1 MSNGTPSREVSPAYG
16 SLLWTIPVRGAAGQN
31 PFFDDLGTSL
41 YASDGWGRA
50 PAPTL
55 RFRRFDALTGE
66 EQARWPC
73 GSAVRCAT
81 LVGDGDLLV
90 ATDQRLA
97 QLDATTL
104 VERRRWN
111 RSVKHANSIAVA
123 GSTAVAANWR
133 LPTVTLVDLET
144 GLVRRKRHGE
154 MTAVVGRPGGDPL
167 LVGGASGGIAAIDP
181 ASGTIRRL
189 RAAPAALDATL
200 TPDGEALWLTTGIRV
215 VVTERPDGASLRPG
229 DATTRLERH
238 PLGEGDATEID
249 VPMPVRTVAC
259 GVDGE
264 LWLTPGPVQGSEQ
277 FVAIRP
283 NDADDAWRLWRAP
296 TGQLVAALSP
306 AARLVLT
313 SARPPDDL
321 TTTFRCHRLEWG

>member
-1 MSNGTPSREVSPAYG
+1 MSNGAPSGAVSMARG
-16 SLLWTIPVRGAAGQN
+16 SLLWTINVRGAAGQN
-31 PFFDDLGTSL
+31 PFFAELGASL

-66 EQARWPC
+66 EHARWPC

-81 LVGDGDLLV
+81 VVDGGDLLV

-111 RSVKHANSIAVA
+111 RSVKYANTIAVA

-154 MTAVVGRPGGDPL
+154 MTAVVARPRDDPL
-167 LVGGASGGIAAIDP
+167 LVGGTSGGIAAIDP
-181 ASGTIRRL
+181 ASGAIRRL
-189 RAAPAALDATL
+189 RAAPPALDVAL
-200 TPDGEALWLTTGIRV
+200 TPDAEALWLTTGIRV
-215 VVTERPDGASLRPG
+215 VITERPDGASLRPG

-238 PLGEGDATEID
+238 PLGEGEATVID
-249 VPMPVRTVAC
+249 VPLPVRTVAC
-259 GVDGE
+259 GVDG
-264 LWLTPGPVQGSEQ
+264 LWLTPGPVLGSEQ
-277 FVAIRP
+277 FVIIRP
-283 NDADDAWRLWRAP
+283 NEPSDGWRLWRAAVEEV
-296 TGQLVAALSP
+296 VAAVSP

-313 SARPPDDL
+313 SARSPDDL
-321 TTTFRCHRLEWG
+321 TTTFRCHRLDWD